1 MNRLDIRTANRD
13 DLDFVIQCAN
23 AAYALYVPRIGRK
36 PMPMVADFAAEL
48 ARDHLEIL
56 QCEGEPVGYLV
67 SFAQKDHLFIE
78 NVALHPD
85 HQGGGLAGQLF
96 AQLERRARSSNWPHL
111 NSIPM
116 KKCRKTL
123 AYTHIW
129 ALKKPNAKPKM
140 VFAGSICASGC
151 DEGRK

>member
-1 MNRLDIRTANRD
+1 
-13 DLDFVIQCAN
+13 
-23 AAYALYVPRIGRK
+23 
-36 PMPMVADFAAEL
+36 MPMVADFAAEL

-96 AQLERRARSSNWPHL
+96 AQLERRARSSKLAALELYTNEKMQENLGLYAHL
-111 NSIPM
+111 GFEETE
-116 KKCRKTL
+116 RKTEDGFRRVYL
-123 AYTHIW
+123 
-129 ALKKPNAKPKM
+129 
-140 VFAGSICASGC
+140 
-151 DEGRK
+151 RKRV